1 MKKAL
6 MILFLTIIGMSLSTC
21 KDDESQKAAGTADS
35 DTLSYEYADLVA
47 VRGDCNG
54 QPCVQ
59 VKIVYPDLQ
68 TDNVV
73 SEMIMTDLNARLY
86 QSFYTDNVLG
96 SIEVLADSIYKAHQQ
111 IPNNS
116 MAWTLNRSVDML
128 HMNRVITYSITE
140 ISALGGAH
148 PNNQVIIVNRDA
160 ETGLLLEMDD
170 FLLDNAREKLMQKIE
185 TAFRNANNLSP
196 DASLTKAGFWFEEGF
211 KLPENY
217 GLVEDGMLFY
227 YNTYEVAPYAMGK
240 TEFVIPYYELESIIR
255 PMYITD

>member
-6 MILFLTIIGMSLSTC
+6 MIFFVAMIGISISTC
-21 KDDESQKAAGTADS
+21 TDEETKTAAGTADS
-35 DTLSYEYADLVA
+35 DTLVYDYADFVA

-59 VKIVYPDLQ
+59 IKIVYPEFE
-68 TDNVV
+68 TDNIV

-86 QSFYTDNVLG
+86 QSFYTDNVLS

-116 MAWTLNRSVDML
+116 MAWTLNRSVSML
-128 HMNRVITYSITE
+128 HMNSVITTSITE

-148 PNNQVIIVNRDA
+148 PNTNVIIVNRDA
-160 ETGLLLEMDD
+160 ETGLLLELDD
-170 FLLDNAREKLMQKIE
+170 FLLDNARDELMQKVE
-185 TAFRNANNLSP
+185 TAFRNVHNLSAE
-196 DASLTKAGFWFEEGF
+196 ASLTEAGFWFKEGF

-217 GLVEDGMLFY
+217 GFVDDGMLFY

-240 TEFVIPYYELESIIR
+240 TEFVIPFYELEKIIR
-255 PMYITD
+255 PMYRTQ